1 MLQARTWL
9 PRTEGSV
16 RLGFARTAERTVL
29 RELRQSGAMRARF
42 PRTPGEEPP
51 EAVLLNTAGGLTG
64 GDRIDVQVVL
74 SAGAEATVT
83 SAAAEKI
90 YRASDDD
97 AGIRIGLELGPGAR
111 LLWLPQA
118 TIAFDRA
125 RLDRRTEADLAT
137 DASLLAVET
146 LIFGRAAMGEDVHR
160 GLWHDAWRVRR
171 DGRLV
176 FADAFRA
183 NGPIAGIL
191 DRSATLDGARALGL
205 LLYVAP
211 DAPARLEEARTLLS
225 GAQVTAGASTWNGL
239 LAVRAVAADGRLLHN
254 ALEPLIARLSGRPL
268 PRVWQC

>member
-1 MLQARTWL
+1 VLHAGSWL

-16 RLGFARTAERTVL
+16 RLGFARAAWGTVL
-29 RELRQSGAMRARF
+29 RGLRQTGAMRARF
-42 PRTPGEEPP
+42 PRKPAGEPP

-64 GDRIDVQVVL
+64 GDRIEVDVTL
-74 SAGAEATVT
+74 AGGAEATVT

-90 YRASDDD
+90 YRARDDD
-97 AGIRIGLELGPGAR
+97 TGIRIGLQLDSGAR
-111 LLWLPQA
+111 LVWLPQA

-125 RLDRRTEADLAT
+125 RLDRRTEANLAA
-137 DASLLAVET
+137 DATLLAVET

-160 GLWHDAWRVRR
+160 GRWHDAWRVRR

-183 NGPIAGIL
+183 DGPIAAIL
-191 DRSATLDGARALGL
+191 DRGATLDGARALGL

-211 DAPARLEEARTLLS
+211 DAPARLEEVRSLL
-225 GAQVTAGASTWNGL
+225 GGTRAVAGASAWNGL
-239 LAVRAVAADGRLLHN
+239 LAVRAVAPDGRSLHN
-254 ALEPLIARLSGRPL
+254 ALEPLIARLSDRPL